1 MGGTDEF
8 AVTAT
13 STLWKSRNQ
22 SPENDQREMSG
33 GELSNRRKTVTDPDR
48 RKPIDQSLL
57 EEEERIAHTGGLA
70 RFAGRCARHPKRVI
84 FGWLGVFIALIALN
98 AAFHGKLINDFKIP
112 GSDTQKATDLIT
124 AKFGG
129 HKGAALRVVVAAP
142 DGQKLD
148 TPKREAAIKQMLAA
162 SRTSERDL
170 AEDPSDISDIT
181 SPLESGSSQ
190 LSTSGQVAFFDV
202 QYDRTG
208 FELPRS
214 GVVSVEDQLRA
225 IAEPVGLQV
234 EFTGEAESAPPTQG
248 LSDIIGLVAAFIIL
262 MVLFRALVPTVIPLL
277 FAITAVLGAFLILFL
292 AARLTHFNT
301 VTEILVPMIGLGVGI
316 DYTLFIVTRFRQF
329 LHDGLSPQAAAAAA
343 GATAGRAVIF
353 AGVTVAIS
361 ITGLALIG
369 LDFITKLGIGSA
381 LGVLDSGAAL
391 QSRCCPQC
399 SRCSATRS
407 TVGDSVYRASTS
419 RGWARPGRRSQ
430 HGDASSRG
438 TRRSRPAGHP
448 DRAALARLARAQRSP
463 RSGRR
468 RYCAQGSDDAQG
480 VRPPDDRFR
489 LRVHRAHPGRGRHR
503 SQTTRRR
510 RSSSRRSGRCPGIR
524 QVDKPIYNKKNRDN
538 ASVAIVNTYG
548 KYKPQDPKTD
558 DLVSSLRHTV
568 IPRTLEG
575 SSAHAYVSGSNA
587 AFTDIGHRIFSH
599 APWFL
604 LYIIGITFLVLAMA
618 FRSAVIALKAAL
630 TTLLSAL
637 VGFGV
642 LTLVVQQ
649 GHGMGLI
656 GLDRTGPIE
665 SFVPPIAF
673 AILFGLS
680 TDYEVFLMSRIRE
693 EHVHGDDTVAAVKD
707 GVAAVGRVIVAA
719 SLIMTSVFFSFL
731 LSTDRV
737 SKEFGLLL
745 GVAILTDALLMRL
758 TLVPALL
765 TLLRERA
772 WWIPGWLERILPG
785 ITIESPA
792 ERQPAPASPPRSRP
806 ADASAR

>member
-1 MGGTDEF
+1 LI
-8 AVTAT
+8 V
-13 STLWKSRNQ
+13 
-22 SPENDQREMSG
+22 
-33 GELSNRRKTVTDPDR
+33 
-48 RKPIDQSLL
+48 I
-57 EEEERIAHTGGLA
+57 EEEQRIAHTGALA
-70 RFAGRCARHPKRVI
+70 AIAGHCARHPWRVVVTWISI
-84 FGWLGVFIALIALN
+84 FVVLIGLN

-129 HKGAALRVVVAAP
+129 QKGAALRVVLASK
-142 DGQKLD
+142 DGQPLD
-148 TPKREAAIKQMLAA
+148 SEAHAAAVHRMLVASAA
-162 SRTSERDL
+162 SQRSL
-170 AEDPSDISDIT
+170 AEDPTDVSAIT
-181 SPLESGSSQ
+181 NPLGSGSTQ
-190 LSTSGQVAFFDV
+190 LADSGKIAYFDV
-202 QYDRTG
+202 QYDKTG

-214 GVVSVEDQLRA
+214 GVVSVEDQLRS
-225 IAEPVGLQV
+225 IADAAGMQV

-248 LSDIIGLVAAFIIL
+248 SSDIIGLVAAFVIL
-262 MVLFRALVPTVIPLL
+262 MVLFRALVPTMIPLL

-301 VTEILVPMIGLGVGI
+301 ITEILVPMIGLGVGI

-329 LHDGLSPQAAAAAA
+329 LHDGLSPQDAAAAA

-381 LGVLDSGAAL
+381 LGVLTAVLLANSLLPAVLSLLGGKIDRGRLGLRPVDESREGQARTPVAAWGRFVSRNAKIVLPVVLVVLLLLASPILAVRLGLADSGTA
-391 QSRCCPQC
+391 PK
-399 SRCSATRS
+399 
-407 TVGDSVYRASTS
+407 D
-419 RGWARPGRRSQ
+419 
-430 HGDASSRG
+430 
-438 TRRSRPAGHP
+438 
-448 DRAALARLARAQRSP
+448 
-463 RSGRR
+463 
-468 RYCAQGSDDAQG
+468 
-480 VRPPDDRFR
+480 
-489 LRVHRAHPGRGRHR
+489 
-503 SQTTRRR
+503 QTTRKAYDLL
-510 RSSSRRSGRCPGIR
+510 SSGFGPGFTEPIPVVIDMQSDHAAATKLETALKAVPGLA
-524 QVDKPIYNKKNRDN
+524 QVDKPIYNKKKT
-538 ASVAIVNTYG
+538 ALATVAIVNSYG
-548 KYKPQDPKTD
+548 KYKPQDSKTD
-558 DLVSSLRHTV
+558 DLVTLLRHTV
-568 IPRTLEG
+568 IPRTLAG
-575 SSAHAYVSGSNA
+575 STAHAYVSGSNA

-618 FRSAVIALKAAL
+618 FRSAVIAVKAAL

-649 GHGMGLI
+649 GHGMGFL

-680 TDYEVFLMSRIRE
+680 MDYEVFLMSRIRE
-693 EHVHGDDTVAAVKD
+693 ERVHGDNTVDAVKD

-719 SLIMTSVFFSFL
+719 ALIMSSVFFSFL
-731 LSTDRV
+731 LSPDRV
-737 SKEFGLLL
+737 SKEFGLVL

-765 TLLRERA
+765 TVLRGKS
-772 WWIPGWLERILPG
+772 WWIPGWLEKILPN
-785 ITIESPA
+785 ITIESPGA
-792 ERQPAPASPPRSRP
+792 RAPAEPPPRAVP
-806 ADASAR
+806 ADVPTR

>member
-1 MGGTDEF
+1 LI
-8 AVTAT
+8 V
-13 STLWKSRNQ
+13 
-22 SPENDQREMSG
+22 
-33 GELSNRRKTVTDPDR
+33 
-48 RKPIDQSLL
+48 I
-57 EEEERIAHTGGLA
+57 EEEQRIAHTGALA
-70 RFAGRCARHPKRVI
+70 AIAGHCARHPWRVVFTWISI
-84 FGWLGVFIALIALN
+84 FVVLIGLN

-129 HKGAALRVVVAAP
+129 QKGAALRVVLASK
-142 DGQKLD
+142 DGQPLD
-148 TPKREAAIKQMLAA
+148 SEAHAAAVHRMLVASAA
-162 SRTSERDL
+162 SQRSL
-170 AEDPSDISDIT
+170 AQDPTDVSAIT
-181 SPLESGSSQ
+181 NPLGSGSTQ
-190 LSTSGQVAFFDV
+190 LADSGKIAYFDV
-202 QYDRTG
+202 QYDKTG

-214 GVVSVEDQLRA
+214 GVVSAEDQLRSIGA
-225 IAEPVGLQV
+225 ASGMQV

-248 LSDIIGLVAAFIIL
+248 SSDIIGLVAAFVIL
-262 MVLFRALVPTVIPLL
+262 MVLFRALVPTMIPLL

-301 VTEILVPMIGLGVGI
+301 ITEILVPMIGLGVGI

-329 LHDGLSPQAAAAAA
+329 LHDGLSPQDAAAAA

-381 LGVLDSGAAL
+381 LGVLTAVLLANSLLPAVLSLLGGKIDRGRLGLRPVDESREGQARTPVAAWGRFVSRNAKIVLPVVLVVLLLLASPILAVRLGLADSGTA
-391 QSRCCPQC
+391 PK
-399 SRCSATRS
+399 
-407 TVGDSVYRASTS
+407 D
-419 RGWARPGRRSQ
+419 
-430 HGDASSRG
+430 
-438 TRRSRPAGHP
+438 
-448 DRAALARLARAQRSP
+448 
-463 RSGRR
+463 
-468 RYCAQGSDDAQG
+468 
-480 VRPPDDRFR
+480 
-489 LRVHRAHPGRGRHR
+489 
-503 SQTTRRR
+503 QTTRKAYDLL
-510 RSSSRRSGRCPGIR
+510 SSGFGPGFTEPIPVVIDMQSDHAAATKLETALKAVPGLA
-524 QVDKPIYNKKNRDN
+524 QVDKPIYNKKKT
-538 ASVAIVNTYG
+538 ALATVAIVNSYG
-548 KYKPQDPKTD
+548 KYKPQDSKTD
-558 DLVSSLRHTV
+558 DLVTLLRHTV
-568 IPRTLEG
+568 IPRTLAG
-575 SSAHAYVSGSNA
+575 STAHAYVSGSNA

-618 FRSAVIALKAAL
+618 FRSAVIAVKAAL

-649 GHGMGLI
+649 GHGMGFL

-680 TDYEVFLMSRIRE
+680 MDYEVFLMSRIRE
-693 EHVHGDDTVAAVKD
+693 ERVHGDNTVDAVKD

-719 SLIMTSVFFSFL
+719 ALIMSSVFFSFL
-731 LSTDRV
+731 LSPDRV
-737 SKEFGLLL
+737 SKEFGLVL

-765 TLLRERA
+765 TVLRGRS
-772 WWIPGWLERILPG
+772 WWIPGWLEKILPN
-785 ITIESPA
+785 ITIESPGA
-792 ERQPAPASPPRSRP
+792 RAPAELPPRTVP
-806 ADASAR
+806 ADVPTR

>member
-1 MGGTDEF
+1 LI
-8 AVTAT
+8 V
-13 STLWKSRNQ
+13 
-22 SPENDQREMSG
+22 
-33 GELSNRRKTVTDPDR
+33 
-48 RKPIDQSLL
+48 I
-57 EEEERIAHTGGLA
+57 EEEQRIAHTGALA
-70 RFAGRCARHPKRVI
+70 AIAGHCARHPWRVVFTWISI
-84 FGWLGVFIALIALN
+84 FVVLIGLN

-129 HKGAALRVVVAAP
+129 QKGAALRVVLASK
-142 DGQKLD
+142 DGQPLD
-148 TPKREAAIKQMLAA
+148 SEAHAAAVHRMLVASAA
-162 SRTSERDL
+162 SQRSL
-170 AEDPSDISDIT
+170 AEDPTDVSAIT
-181 SPLESGSSQ
+181 NPLSSGSTQ
-190 LSTSGQVAFFDV
+190 LADSGKIAYFDV
-202 QYDRTG
+202 QYDKTG

-214 GVVSVEDQLRA
+214 GVVSAEDQLRSIGA
-225 IAEPVGLQV
+225 ASGMQV

-248 LSDIIGLVAAFIIL
+248 SSDIIGLVAAFVIL
-262 MVLFRALVPTVIPLL
+262 MVLFRALVPTMIPLL

-301 VTEILVPMIGLGVGI
+301 ITEILVPMIGLGVGI

-329 LHDGLSPQAAAAAA
+329 LHDGLSPQDAAAAA

-381 LGVLDSGAAL
+381 LGVLTAVLLANSLLPAVLSLLGGKIDRGRLGLRPVDESREGQARTPVAAWGRFVSRNAKIVLPVVLVVLLLLASPILAVRLGLADSGTA
-391 QSRCCPQC
+391 PK
-399 SRCSATRS
+399 
-407 TVGDSVYRASTS
+407 D
-419 RGWARPGRRSQ
+419 
-430 HGDASSRG
+430 
-438 TRRSRPAGHP
+438 
-448 DRAALARLARAQRSP
+448 
-463 RSGRR
+463 
-468 RYCAQGSDDAQG
+468 
-480 VRPPDDRFR
+480 
-489 LRVHRAHPGRGRHR
+489 
-503 SQTTRRR
+503 QTTRKAYDLL
-510 RSSSRRSGRCPGIR
+510 SSGFGPGFTEPIPVVIDMQSDHAAATKLETALKAVPGLA
-524 QVDKPIYNKKNRDN
+524 QVDKPIYNKKKT
-538 ASVAIVNTYG
+538 ALATVAIVNSYG
-548 KYKPQDPKTD
+548 KYKPQDSKTD
-558 DLVSSLRHTV
+558 DLVTLLRHTV
-568 IPRTLEG
+568 IPRTLAG
-575 SSAHAYVSGSNA
+575 STAHAYVSGSNA

-618 FRSAVIALKAAL
+618 FRSAVIAVKAAL

-649 GHGMGLI
+649 GHGMGFL

-680 TDYEVFLMSRIRE
+680 MDYEVFLMSRIRE
-693 EHVHGDDTVAAVKD
+693 ERVHGDNTIDAVKD

-719 SLIMTSVFFSFL
+719 ALIMSSVFFSFL
-731 LSTDRV
+731 LSPDRV
-737 SKEFGLLL
+737 SKEFGLVL

-765 TLLRERA
+765 TVLRGKS
-772 WWIPGWLERILPG
+772 WWIPGWLEKILPN
-785 ITIESPA
+785 ITIESPGA
-792 ERQPAPASPPRSRP
+792 RAPAEPPPRAVP
-806 ADASAR
+806 ADVPTR